1 MDDVPQ
7 PDADAFCVV
16 IDGEFLFYADGID
29 ASGAV
34 FLFEEPRV
42 IGGGL
47 LLEVLAVDAVLAVA
61 VVAALAQ
68 NEVNILLGN
77 DKSGGL
83 VRLRFRDG
91 ILLFVLGRE
100 DGLSLRV
107 VL

>member
-1 MDDVPQ
+1 
-7 PDADAFCVV
+7 
-16 IDGEFLFYADGID
+16 
-29 ASGAV
+29 
-34 FLFEEPRV
+34 
-42 IGGGL
+42 
-47 LLEVLAVDAVLAVA
+47 LAVDAVLAVA

-100 DGLSLRV
+100 EGLSLRV